1 MLQVGGTVW
10 ARAGSRVVCENASV
24 MLPAAAS
31 GGGEP
36 TLMVPAWLWAVTVGI
51 VVLLIAFEFVQA
63 TRNPHEVQIREA
75 AVQSIIY
82 VGIAIAYG
90 VFFAWWS
97 SDQVPPKGGSYG
109 LEYFAGWLIEKSLS
123 VDNLFVFVI
132 IMSTFAVPK
141 IYQQKVLMAGIAGA
155 LVLRTIFIF
164 IGAAALETFAFT
176 YVIFGAFLIYTAISL
191 ARHRDEEPEF
201 NEGKVVRLAK
211 RFLPFTDDYH
221 GPHLHTKIDGKRYGT
236 PLLLVMIAIFATDII
251 FALDSIPAVYG
262 VTNEPFIVFA
272 ANAFALLGLRAL
284 YFLVAGLL
292 DRLVY
297 LSLGLAVILAFI
309 GVKLILVFFG
319 VHIDI
324 WASLGFIIGVLIIT
338 TIASLIKVRRDPSAT
353 AHAGSIPGFESKKA
367 DDGKQ

>member
-1 MLQVGGTVW
+1 M
-10 ARAGSRVVCENASV
+10 
-24 MLPAAAS
+24 MLPAATAA
-31 GGGEP
+31 GGAP
-36 TLMVPAWLWAVTVGI
+36 TLDVPLWLWALTVGI
-51 VVLLIAFEFVQA
+51 VVVLITFEFIQA
-63 TRNPHEVQIREA
+63 TRNPHEVQIKEA
-75 AVQSIIY
+75 AVQSVIY

-97 SDQVPPKGGSYG
+97 SGQPTPEGSSYG

-132 IMSTFAVPK
+132 IMTTFAVPK

-164 IGAAALETFAFT
+164 IGAAALESFAFT

-191 ARHRDEEPEF
+191 ARHRNEDPEF
-201 NEGKVVRLAK
+201 NEGKVVKLAK
-211 RFLPFTDDYH
+211 RFLPFTDEYD
-221 GPHLHTKIDGKRYGT
+221 GPHLHTRINGKLFGT

-297 LSLGLAVILAFI
+297 LSVGLAVILAFI
-309 GVKLILVFFG
+309 GVKLILVFFDI
-319 VHIDI
+319 HIDI
-324 WASLGFIIGVLIIT
+324 WVSLGFIITVLMIT
-338 TIASLIKVRRDPSAT
+338 TVASLIKVRKDPSAI
-353 AHAGSIPGFESKKA
+353 AHAGTIPGFEAKKK
-367 DDGKQ
+367 DIKKGE

>member
-1 MLQVGGTVW
+1 
-10 ARAGSRVVCENASV
+10 
-24 MLPAAAS
+24 
-31 GGGEP
+31 
-36 TLMVPAWLWAVTVGI
+36 VPI
-51 VVLLIAFEFVQA
+51 KC
-63 TRNPHEVQIREA
+63 R
-75 AVQSIIY
+75 
-82 VGIAIAYG
+82 
-90 VFFAWWS
+90 
-97 SDQVPPKGGSYG
+97 PKGGSYG

-164 IGAAALETFAFT
+164 VGAAALEAFAFT

-191 ARHRDEEPEF
+191 ARHREEEPEF

-211 RFLPFTDDYH
+211 RFLPFTDEYH
-221 GPHLHTKIDGKRYGT
+221 GPHLHAKIDGKRYGT
-236 PLLLVMIAIFATDII
+236 PLMLVMIAIFATDII

-309 GVKLILVFFG
+309 GVKLILVFFDI
-319 VHIDI
+319 HIDI
-324 WASLGFIIGVLIIT
+324 WASLGFIISVLIIT
-338 TIASLIKVRRDPSAT
+338 TVASLIKVSRDPSAT
-353 AHAGSIPGFESKKA
+353 AHAGAIPGFESKKSRRLRIVSQPPRA
-367 DDGKQ
+367 RMQCGGGRS

>member
-1 MLQVGGTVW
+1 M
-10 ARAGSRVVCENASV
+10 
-24 MLPAAAS
+24 MLPAAAVS
-31 GGGEP
+31 GGEP
-36 TLMVPAWLWAVTVGI
+36 TLFVPAWMWALTVGI
-51 VVLLIAFEFVQA
+51 VVVLITFEFIQA

-75 AVQSIIY
+75 AVQSVIY
-82 VGIAIAYG
+82 VAIAIAFG

-97 SDQVPPKGGSYG
+97 ADQTPANGGSFG

-132 IMSTFAVPK
+132 IMSAFAVPK

-164 IGAAALETFAFT
+164 VGAAALQAFTFT
-176 YVIFGAFLIYTAISL
+176 YVVFGAFLIYTAIGL
-191 ARHRDEEPEF
+191 ARHRDEDPEF
-201 NEGKVVRLAK
+201 SEGKVVKLAK
-211 RFLPFTDDYH
+211 RVLPFTDEYD
-221 GPHLHTKIDGKRYGT
+221 GPHLHTRINGKFYGT
-236 PLLLVMIAIFATDII
+236 PLLMVMIAIFATDII

-319 VHIDI
+319 IHIDI
-324 WASLGFIIGVLIIT
+324 WLSLAFIIGILIIT
-338 TIASLIKVRRDPSAT
+338 TVASLIKVRKDPSAI
-353 AHAGSIPGFESKKA
+353 AHAGTIPGFDSSKDKSKDTPEA
-367 DDGKQ
+367 

>member
-1 MLQVGGTVW
+1 
-10 ARAGSRVVCENASV
+10 
-24 MLPAAAS
+24 MLPAAAT

-36 TLMVPAWLWAVTVGI
+36 TLFVPAWLWALTVGI

-63 TRNPHEVQIREA
+63 TRNPHEVKIREA
-75 AVQSIIY
+75 AIQSVIY
-82 VGIAIAYG
+82 VAIAIAFG
-90 VFFAWWS
+90 VFFAWWT
-97 SDQVPPKGGSYG
+97 SDQPTPQGGSYG

-132 IMSTFAVPK
+132 IMGTFAVPK

-164 IGAAALETFAFT
+164 IGAAALESFAFT

-201 NEGKVVRLAK
+201 SEGKVVRLAK
-211 RFLPFTDDYH
+211 RFLPFTDEYN
-221 GPHLHTKIDGKRYGT
+221 GPHLHTRVNGKLYGT

-319 VHIDI
+319 IHIDI

-338 TIASLIKVRRDPSAT
+338 TIASLLKVRKDPSAT
-353 AHAGSIPGFESKKA
+353 AHAGPVPGFETRRKDDKA
-367 DDGKQ
+367 SE

>member
-1 MLQVGGTVW
+1 M
-10 ARAGSRVVCENASV
+10 
-24 MLPAAAS
+24 MLPAAAATS
-31 GGGEP
+31 GEP
-36 TLMVPAWLWAVTVGI
+36 SLYIPLWMWALTVGI
-51 VVLLIAFEFVQA
+51 VVVLISYEFITA
-63 TRNPHEVQIREA
+63 TRNPHETQIREA
-75 AVQSIIY
+75 AIQSVIY
-82 VGIAIAYG
+82 VMIAIAYG
-90 VFFAWWS
+90 LFFAWWS
-97 SDQVPPKGGSYG
+97 SDQVPPQGGSYG

-132 IMSTFAVPK
+132 IMTTFAVPK

-164 IGAAALETFAFT
+164 IGAAALEAFSAT

-211 RFLPFTDDYH
+211 RVLPFTDDYD
-221 GPHLHTKIDGKRYGT
+221 GAHLHTKIDGKVYGT
-236 PLLLVMIAIFATDII
+236 PLLMVMIAIFATDII

-319 VHIDI
+319 IHIDI
-324 WASLGFIIGVLIIT
+324 WVSLGFIIGVLLIT
-338 TIASLIKVRRDPSAT
+338 TVASLIKVRRDPSAI
-353 AHAGSIPGFESKKA
+353 AHAGSIPGFESKKEDS
-367 DDGKQ
+367 DDKDQ

>member
-1 MLQVGGTVW
+1 
-10 ARAGSRVVCENASV
+10 
-24 MLPAAAS
+24 MLPAATAA
-31 GGGEP
+31 GGAP
-36 TLMVPAWLWAVTVGI
+36 TLDVPLWLWALTVGI
-51 VVLLIAFEFVQA
+51 VVVLITFEFIQA
-63 TRNPHEVQIREA
+63 TRNPHEVQIKEA
-75 AVQSIIY
+75 SVQSVIY

-97 SDQVPPKGGSYG
+97 SGQPTPEGSSYG

-123 VDNLFVFVI
+123 VDNLFVFVS
-132 IMSTFAVPK
+132 IMTSFAVPK

-164 IGAAALETFAFT
+164 IGAAALDSFAFT

-191 ARHRDEEPEF
+191 ARHRNEDPEF
-201 NEGKVVRLAK
+201 NEGKVVKLAK
-211 RFLPFTDDYH
+211 RFLPFTDEYD
-221 GPHLHTKIDGKRYGT
+221 GPHLHTRINGKLFGT

-297 LSLGLAVILAFI
+297 LSVGLAVILAFI
-309 GVKLILVFFG
+309 GVKLILVFFDI
-319 VHIDI
+319 HIDI
-324 WASLGFIIGVLIIT
+324 WVSLGFIITVLMIT
-338 TIASLIKVRRDPSAT
+338 TVASLIKVRKDPSAI
-353 AHAGSIPGFESKKA
+353 AHAGTIPGFEAKKK
-367 DDGKQ
+367 DIKKGE

>member
-1 MLQVGGTVW
+1 M
-10 ARAGSRVVCENASV
+10 
-24 MLPAAAS
+24 
-31 GGGEP
+31 
-36 TLMVPAWLWAVTVGI
+36 WAVTVGI
-51 VVLLIAFEFVQA
+51 VVLLITFEFVQS

-75 AVQSIIY
+75 AIQSVIY
-82 VGIAIAYG
+82 VAIAIAFG
-90 VFFAWWS
+90 VFFSWWS
-97 SDQVPPKGGSYG
+97 GDQVPPQGGSYG

-132 IMSTFAVPK
+132 IMSAFAVPK

-164 IGAAALETFAFT
+164 IGAAALETFSFT
-176 YVIFGAFLIYTAISL
+176 YVVFGAFLIYTAIGL
-191 ARHRDEEPEF
+191 ARHRNEEPEF

-211 RFLPFTDDYH
+211 RILPFTDDYD
-221 GPHLHTKIDGKRYGT
+221 GAHLHTRVNGKLFGT
-236 PLLLVMIAIFATDII
+236 PLLMVMIAIFATDII

-309 GVKLILVFFG
+309 GVKLILVFFDI
-319 VHIDI
+319 HIDI
-324 WASLGFIIGVLIIT
+324 WVSLGVIIGILVITTVASLL
-338 TIASLIKVRRDPSAT
+338 KVRKDPSAS
-353 AHAGSIPGFESKKA
+353 AHAGVIPGFESKKS
-367 DDGKQ
+367 DKSSDRDKS

>member
-1 MLQVGGTVW
+1 
-10 ARAGSRVVCENASV
+10 
-24 MLPAAAS
+24 MLPAAAT
-31 GGGEP
+31 GAGEP
-36 TLMVPAWLWAVTVGI
+36 TLFVPAWLWAVTVGI

-63 TRNPHEVQIREA
+63 TRNPHEVKIREA
-75 AVQSIIY
+75 AIQSVIY
-82 VGIAIAYG
+82 VAIAIAFG
-90 VFFAWWS
+90 VFFAWWT
-97 SDQVPPKGGSYG
+97 SDQPTPQGGSYG

-164 IGAAALETFAFT
+164 IGAAALESFAFT

-211 RFLPFTDDYH
+211 RFLPFTDEYD
-221 GPHLHTKIDGKRYGT
+221 GPHLHTRVNGKFYGT

-319 VHIDI
+319 IHIDI
-324 WASLGFIIGVLIIT
+324 WASLAFIIGILIIT
-338 TIASLIKVRRDPSAT
+338 TIASLLKVRKDPSAT
-353 AHAGSIPGFESKKA
+353 AHAGAIPGFETKKK
-367 DDGKQ
+367 DGTTSD

>member
-1 MLQVGGTVW
+1 MHL
-10 ARAGSRVVCENASV
+10 
-24 MLPAAAS
+24 AAAATSS
-31 GGGEP
+31 GAA
-36 TLMVPAWLWAVTVGI
+36 TLMVPAWLWALTVGI
-51 VVLLIAFEFVQA
+51 VVLLITIEFVSA
-63 TRNPHEVQIREA
+63 TRNPHEVQVREA
-75 AVQSIIY
+75 AVQSIVY
-82 VGIAIAYG
+82 VAIAIAYG
-90 VFFAWWS
+90 IFFAWWA
-97 SDQVPPKGGSYG
+97 GGQPHPTGDSYG
-109 LEYFAGWLIEKSLS
+109 VEYFAGWLIEKSLS

-132 IMSTFAVPK
+132 IMTSFAVPK
-141 IYQQKVLMAGIAGA
+141 AYQQKVLMAGIAGA

-164 IGAAALETFAFT
+164 LGAAALEAFAFT
-176 YVIFGAFLIYTAISL
+176 YVVFGAFLIYTAVSL

-221 GPHLHTKIDGKRYGT
+221 GPHLFARVDGKRSGT
-236 PLLLVMIAIFATDII
+236 PLLMVMIAIFATDII

-309 GVKLILVFFG
+309 GIKLILVFFG
-319 VHIDI
+319 VHIGI
-324 WASLGFIIGVLIIT
+324 WASLGFIIGILIIT
-338 TIASLIKVRRDPSAT
+338 TVASLLKVRRDPSAI
-353 AHAGSIPGFESKKA
+353 AHAGAIPGFERKKG
-367 DDGKQ
+367 DQRPD

>member
-1 MLQVGGTVW
+1 
-10 ARAGSRVVCENASV
+10 
-24 MLPAAAS
+24 
-31 GGGEP
+31 
-36 TLMVPAWLWAVTVGI
+36 MVPAWLWALTVGV
-51 VVLLIAFEFVQA
+51 VVLLITIEFISA

-75 AVQSIIY
+75 AVQSILY
-82 VGIAIAYG
+82 VAIAIAFG
-90 VFFAWWS
+90 LFFAWWS
-97 SDQVPPKGGSYG
+97 SGQPHPTGDSYG
-109 LEYFAGWLIEKSLS
+109 VEYFAGWLIEKSLS

-132 IMSTFAVPK
+132 IMTSFAVPK
-141 IYQQKVLMAGIAGA
+141 AYQQKVLMAGIAGA

-164 IGAAALETFAFT
+164 LGAAALEAFAFT
-176 YVIFGAFLIYTAISL
+176 YVVFGAFLIYTAVSL
-191 ARHRDEEPEF
+191 ARHRNEEPEF

-211 RFLPFTDDYH
+211 RFLPFTDEYH
-221 GPHLHTKIDGKRYGT
+221 GPHLHTTIDGKRYGT
-236 PLLLVMIAIFATDII
+236 PLLMVMIAIFATDII

-319 VHIDI
+319 VHIGI

-338 TIASLIKVRRDPSAT
+338 TVASLLKVRQDPSAI
-353 AHAGSIPGFESKKA
+353 AHAGAIPGFERKKG
-367 DDGKQ
+367 DQRPD

>member
-1 MLQVGGTVW
+1 M
-10 ARAGSRVVCENASV
+10 
-24 MLPAAAS
+24 MLPAAAT

-36 TLMVPAWLWAVTVGI
+36 TLYVPAWLWALTVGI

-63 TRNPHEVQIREA
+63 TRNPHEVKIREA
-75 AVQSIIY
+75 AIQSVIY
-82 VGIAIAYG
+82 VAIAIAYG
-90 VFFAWWS
+90 VFFAWWT
-97 SDQVPPKGGSYG
+97 SDQPTPQGGSYG

-164 IGAAALETFAFT
+164 VGAAALESFAFT

-211 RFLPFTDDYH
+211 RFLPFTDEYD
-221 GPHLHTKIDGKRYGT
+221 GAHLHTRVNGKLYGT

-324 WASLGFIIGVLIIT
+324 WVSLGFIIGILAIT
-338 TIASLIKVRRDPSAT
+338 TIASLLKVRKDPSAT
-353 AHAGSIPGFESKKA
+353 AHAGAIPGFETKKK
-367 DDGKQ
+367 DGKASE

>member
-1 MLQVGGTVW
+1 
-10 ARAGSRVVCENASV
+10 
-24 MLPAAAS
+24 MLPAAAA
-31 GGGEP
+31 GGDAP
-36 TLMVPAWLWAVTVGI
+36 TLMVPAWLWALTVGI
-51 VVLLIAFEFVQA
+51 IVLLITFEFIQA
-63 TRNPHEVQIREA
+63 TRNPHEVHVREA
-75 AVQSIIY
+75 TVQSIVYI
-82 VGIAIAYG
+82 GIAIAYG

-97 SDQVPPKGGSYG
+97 ADQPQPEGSSYG
-109 LEYFAGWLIEKSLS
+109 MEYFAGWLIEKSLS

-164 IGAAALETFAFT
+164 LGAAALGTFAFT
-176 YVIFGAFLIYTAISL
+176 YVIFGAFLIYTAFGL
-191 ARHRDEEPEF
+191 AKHRNEDPEF
-201 NEGKVVRLAK
+201 NEGKLVKLAK
-211 RFLPFTDDYH
+211 RILPFTDEYH
-221 GPHLHTKIDGKRYGT
+221 GAHLHTRIDGKRHGT

-262 VTNEPFIVFA
+262 VTDEPFIVFA

-292 DRLVY
+292 DKLVY

-319 VHIDI
+319 VHIGI
-324 WASLGFIIGVLIIT
+324 WVSLGFIIGILAIT
-338 TIASLIKVRRDPSAT
+338 TIASLIKVRRDPSAV
-353 AHAGSIPGFESKKA
+353 AHAGAIPGFESKRTKGET
-367 DDGKQ
+367 D

>member
-1 MLQVGGTVW
+1 
-10 ARAGSRVVCENASV
+10 
-24 MLPAAAS
+24 MLPAATAA
-31 GGGEP
+31 GGAP
-36 TLMVPAWLWAVTVGI
+36 TLDVPLWLWALTVGI
-51 VVLLIAFEFVQA
+51 VVVLITFEFIQA
-63 TRNPHEVQIREA
+63 TRNPHEVQIKEA
-75 AVQSIIY
+75 SVQSVNY

-97 SDQVPPKGGSYG
+97 SGQPTPEGSSYG

-132 IMSTFAVPK
+132 IMTSFAVPK

-164 IGAAALETFAFT
+164 IGAAALESFAFT

-191 ARHRDEEPEF
+191 ARHRNEDPEF
-201 NEGKVVRLAK
+201 NEGKVVKLAK
-211 RFLPFTDDYH
+211 RFLPFTDEYD
-221 GPHLHTKIDGKRYGT
+221 GPHLHTRINGKLFGT

-297 LSLGLAVILAFI
+297 LSVGLAVILAFI
-309 GVKLILVFFG
+309 GVKLILVFFDI
-319 VHIDI
+319 HIDI
-324 WASLGFIIGVLIIT
+324 WVSLGFIITVLMIT
-338 TIASLIKVRRDPSAT
+338 TVASLIKVRKDPSAI
-353 AHAGSIPGFESKKA
+353 AHAGTIPGFEAKKK
-367 DDGKQ
+367 DIKKGE

>member
-1 MLQVGGTVW
+1 M
-10 ARAGSRVVCENASV
+10 
-24 MLPAAAS
+24 MLPAATSA
-31 GGGEP
+31 GGDP
-36 TLMVPAWLWAVTVGI
+36 TLYVPAWLWALTVGI
-51 VVLLIAFEFVQA
+51 VVLLITFEFIQA
-63 TRNPHEVQIREA
+63 TRNPHEVHIKEA
-75 AVQSIIY
+75 AIQSVVY
-82 VGIAIAYG
+82 VGIAIAFG
-90 VFFAWWS
+90 VFFAWWTA
-97 SDQVPPKGGSYG
+97 DQVPPKGGSYG

-132 IMSTFAVPK
+132 IMTSFAVPK

-164 IGAAALETFAFT
+164 VGAAALESFAFT
-176 YVIFGAFLIYTAISL
+176 YVIFGAFLLYTAISL
-191 ARHRDEEPEF
+191 ARHRDEDPEF
-201 NEGKVVRLAK
+201 SEGKVVKLAK
-211 RFLPFTDDYH
+211 RFLPFTDEYD
-221 GPHLHTKIDGKRYGT
+221 GPHLHTRVNGKLFGT

-309 GVKLILVFFG
+309 GVKLILVFFDI
-319 VHIDI
+319 HIDI
-324 WASLGFIIGVLIIT
+324 WVSLGFIIGILIIT
-338 TIASLIKVRRDPSAT
+338 TVASLLKVRRDPTAI
-353 AHAGSIPGFESKKA
+353 AHAGTIPGFESKKA
-367 DDGKQ
+367 QDKDK

>member
-1 MLQVGGTVW
+1 
-10 ARAGSRVVCENASV
+10 
-24 MLPAAAS
+24 MLPAATAA
-31 GGGEP
+31 GGEP
-36 TLMVPAWLWAVTVGI
+36 TLNVPLWLWALTVGI
-51 VVLLIAFEFVQA
+51 VLVLITFEFIQA
-63 TRNPHEVQIREA
+63 TRNPHEVQIKEA
-75 AVQSIIY
+75 AVQSVIY

-97 SDQVPPKGGSYG
+97 SGQPTPDGSSYG

-132 IMSTFAVPK
+132 IMTTFAVPM
-141 IYQQKVLMAGIAGA
+141 IYQPTVLMACTAGA

-164 IGAAALETFAFT
+164 IGAAALESFAFT

-191 ARHRDEEPEF
+191 ARHRNEDPEF
-201 NEGKVVRLAK
+201 NEGKVVKLAK
-211 RFLPFTDDYH
+211 RFLPFTDEYH
-221 GPHLHTKIDGKRYGT
+221 GPHLHTRINGKLFGT

-297 LSLGLAVILAFI
+297 LSVGLAVILAFI
-309 GVKLILVFFG
+309 GVKLILVFFDI
-319 VHIDI
+319 HIDI
-324 WASLGFIIGVLIIT
+324 WVSLGIIISVLFIT
-338 TIASLIKVRRDPSAT
+338 TVASLIKVRKDPSAI
-353 AHAGSIPGFESKKA
+353 AHAGTIPGFEAKKKDGKKA
-367 DDGKQ
+367 E

>member
-1 MLQVGGTVW
+1 MMLPTGGT
-10 ARAGSRVVCENASV
+10 AGGAPSLAI
-24 MLPAAAS
+24 PF
-31 GGGEP
+31 
-36 TLMVPAWLWAVTVGI
+36 WLWAVTVGI
-51 VVLLIAFEFVQA
+51 VVLLITFEFVQA
-63 TRNPHEVQIREA
+63 TRNPHEVHVKEA
-75 AVQSIIY
+75 GVQSVIY

-90 VFFAWWS
+90 AFFSWWS
-97 SDQVPPKGGSYG
+97 ADQIPPAGGSYG

-132 IMSTFAVPK
+132 IMTSFAVPK

-164 IGAAALETFAFT
+164 IGAAALEYFAFT
-176 YVIFGAFLIYTAISL
+176 YVIFGAFLLYTAVSL
-191 ARHRDEEPEF
+191 ARHRDDEPEF

-211 RFLPFTDDYH
+211 RFLPFTDEYD
-221 GPHLHTKIDGKRYGT
+221 GPHLHTRVNGKLFGT
-236 PLLLVMIAIFATDII
+236 PLLMVMIAIFATDII

-309 GVKLILVFFG
+309 GVKLILVFFDI
-319 VHIDI
+319 HIDI

-338 TIASLIKVRRDPSAT
+338 TVASLLKVRKDPSAS
-353 AHAGSIPGFESKKA
+353 AHAGAIPGFEAKKS
-367 DDGKQ
+367 DKGGKPEKSS

>member
-1 MLQVGGTVW
+1 MI
-10 ARAGSRVVCENASV
+10 
-24 MLPAAAS
+24 PAATAS
-31 GGGEP
+31 GGDS
-36 TLMVPAWLWAVTVGI
+36 TLFVPAWMWALTVGI
-51 VVLLIAFEFVQA
+51 VVVLITFEFVQA
-63 TRNPHEVQIREA
+63 TRNPHEVHIREA
-75 AVQSIIY
+75 AVQSIVY
-82 VGIAIAYG
+82 VAIAIAFG
-90 VFFAWWS
+90 AFFAWWS
-97 SDQVPPKGGSYG
+97 ADQTPPEGGSYG

-164 IGAAALETFAFT
+164 VGAAALDAFSFT
-176 YVIFGAFLIYTAISL
+176 YVMFGGFLIYTAIGL
-191 ARHRDEEPEF
+191 ARHRNDEPEF

-211 RFLPFTDDYH
+211 RFLPFTDEYD
-221 GPHLHTKIDGKRYGT
+221 GPHLHTRIQGKFYGT
-236 PLLLVMIAIFATDII
+236 PLLMVMIAIFATDII

-297 LSLGLAVILAFI
+297 LSLGLAVILGFI
-309 GVKLILVFFG
+309 GVKLILVFFDI
-319 VHIDI
+319 HIDI
-324 WASLGFIIGVLIIT
+324 WLSLGIIVGVLVITTVASLL
-338 TIASLIKVRRDPSAT
+338 KVRKDPSAV
-353 AHAGSIPGFESKKA
+353 AHAGAIPGFESKRSDQQK
-367 DDGKQ
+367 GKKGQS

>member
-1 MLQVGGTVW
+1 
-10 ARAGSRVVCENASV
+10 
-24 MLPAAAS
+24 MLPAATSA
-31 GGGEP
+31 GGDP
-36 TLMVPAWLWAVTVGI
+36 TLFVPPWLWALTVGI
-51 VVLLIAFEFVQA
+51 VVLLITFEFIQA

-75 AVQSIIY
+75 AIQSVIY
-82 VGIAIAYG
+82 VGIAIAFG

-97 SDQVPPKGGSYG
+97 GDQPPPEGSSYG

-132 IMSTFAVPK
+132 IMTSFAVPK

-164 IGAAALETFAFT
+164 IGAAALEQFAFT
-176 YVIFGAFLIYTAISL
+176 YVIFGAFLIYTAIGL
-191 ARHRDEEPEF
+191 ARHRNEEPEF
-201 NEGKVVRLAK
+201 NEGKVVQFAK
-211 RFLPFTDDYH
+211 RFLPFTDEYD
-221 GPHLHTKIDGKRYGT
+221 GAHLHTRVNGKLHGT
-236 PLLLVMIAIFATDII
+236 PLLMVMIAIFATDII

-319 VHIDI
+319 IHIDI
-324 WASLGFIIGVLIIT
+324 WVSLGVIIGILIIT
-338 TIASLIKVRRDPSAT
+338 TIASLIKVRKDPSAI
-353 AHAGSIPGFESKKA
+353 AHAGQIPGFESKKA
-367 DDGKQ
+367 EDEE

>member
-1 MLQVGGTVW
+1 M
-10 ARAGSRVVCENASV
+10 
-24 MLPAAAS
+24 MLPAAAAS
-31 GGGEP
+31 AGEP
-36 TLMVPAWLWAVTVGI
+36 SLFVPVWLWALTVGI
-51 VVLLIAFEFVQA
+51 VVVLITFEFVQA
-63 TRNPHEVQIREA
+63 TRNPHEVKVREA
-75 AVQSIIY
+75 AVQSVIY
-82 VGIAIAYG
+82 VGIAIAFG

-97 SDQVPPKGGSYG
+97 ADQTPAQGGSFG

-164 IGAAALETFAFT
+164 IGAAALEAFSVT
-176 YVIFGAFLIYTAISL
+176 YVVFGVFLIYTAISL
-191 ARHRDEEPEF
+191 ARHRDEEPQF
-201 NEGKVVRLAK
+201 NDGKVVRIAK
-211 RFLPFTDDYH
+211 RLLPFTDEYD
-221 GPHLHTKIDGKRYGT
+221 GPHLHTKINGKYYGT
-236 PLLLVMIAIFATDII
+236 PLLMVMIAIFATDII

-297 LSLGLAVILAFI
+297 LSIGLAVILAFI

-319 VHIDI
+319 IHIDI
-324 WASLGFIIGVLIIT
+324 WLSLGFILGILVIT
-338 TIASLIKVRRDPSAT
+338 TVASLLKVRKDPSAS
-353 AHAGSIPGFESKKA
+353 AHAGAIPGFESKKTK
-367 DDGKQ
+367 DDKKSDE

>member
-1 MLQVGGTVW
+1 M
-10 ARAGSRVVCENASV
+10 
-24 MLPAAAS
+24 MLPAATAA
-31 GGGEP
+31 GGDP
-36 TLMVPAWLWAVTVGI
+36 TLFVPPWLWALTVGI
-51 VVLLIAFEFVQA
+51 VVVLITFEFVQA
-63 TRNPHEVQIREA
+63 TRNPHDVHIKEA
-75 AVQSIIY
+75 AIQSIIY
-82 VGIAIAYG
+82 VAIAIAFG

-97 SDQVPPKGGSYG
+97 ADQEPPKGGSYG

-132 IMSTFAVPK
+132 IMTTFAVPK

-164 IGAAALETFAFT
+164 VGAAALESFSFT

-191 ARHRDEEPEF
+191 ARHRNEEPEF
-201 NEGKVVRLAK
+201 SEGKVVKLAK
-211 RFLPFTDDYH
+211 RFLPFTDEYN
-221 GPHLHTKIDGKRYGT
+221 GPHLHTRINGKLFGT
-236 PLLLVMIAIFATDII
+236 PLLMVMIAIFATDII

-297 LSLGLAVILAFI
+297 LSIGLAVILAFI
-309 GVKLILVFFG
+309 GIKLILVFFDI
-319 VHIDI
+319 HIDI
-324 WASLGFIIGVLIIT
+324 WASLGFIITVLVVT
-338 TIASLIKVRRDPSAT
+338 TVASLIKVRKDPSAV
-353 AHAGSIPGFESKKA
+353 AHAGQIPGFESKKA
-367 DDGKQ
+367 DEKD

>member
-1 MLQVGGTVW
+1 MIAL
-10 ARAGSRVVCENASV
+10 AASAAGSTE
-24 MLPAAAS
+24 PA
-31 GGGEP
+31 
-36 TLMVPAWLWAVTVGI
+36 LVVPAWLWALTVGI
-51 VVLLIAFEFVQA
+51 VVALITFEFVQA

-75 AVQSIIY
+75 GIQSVIY
-82 VGIAIAYG
+82 ILIAIAYG
-90 VFFAWWS
+90 VFFAWYT
-97 SDQVPPKGGSYG
+97 SDQVPPNGGTYG

-164 IGAAALETFAFT
+164 IGAAALEAFTFT
-176 YVIFGAFLIYTAISL
+176 YVIFGGFLIYTAISL
-191 ARHRDEEPEF
+191 ARHKDEDPEF
-201 NEGKVVRLAK
+201 DEGKVVRLAK
-211 RFLPFTDDYH
+211 RFLPFTDEYH
-221 GPHLHTKIDGKRYGT
+221 GPHLHVKIDGKNYGT
-236 PLLLVMIAIFATDII
+236 PLMLVMIAIFATDII

-297 LSLGLAVILAFI
+297 LSLGLAVILAFVGI
-309 GVKLILVFFG
+309 KLILVFFD

-324 WASLGFIIGVLIIT
+324 WASLAFIIGVLIIT
-338 TIASLIKVRRDPSAT
+338 TIASLLKVRRDPSAV
-353 AHAGSIPGFESKKA
+353 AHAGAIPGFESHKPDPKST
-367 DDGKQ
+367 GP

>member
-1 MLQVGGTVW
+1 M
-10 ARAGSRVVCENASV
+10 
-24 MLPAAAS
+24 MLPAAAAS
-31 GGGEP
+31 AGEP
-36 TLMVPAWLWAVTVGI
+36 SLMVPAWLWALTVGI
-51 VVLLIAFEFVQA
+51 VVVLITFEFVQA
-63 TRNPHEVQIREA
+63 TRNPHEVKIREA
-75 AVQSIIY
+75 SIQSVIY
-82 VGIAIAYG
+82 VGIAIAFG
-90 VFFAWWS
+90 VFFSWWS
-97 SDQVPPKGGSYG
+97 ADQTPPKGGSYG

-132 IMSTFAVPK
+132 IMTSFAVPK

-164 IGAAALETFAFT
+164 IGAAALESFAFT
-176 YVIFGAFLIYTAISL
+176 YVIFGLFLIYTAVSL

-211 RFLPFTDDYH
+211 RFLPFTDEYD
-221 GPHLHTKIDGKRYGT
+221 GPHLHTRVNGKLFGT
-236 PLLLVMIAIFATDII
+236 PLLMVMIAIFATDII

-297 LSLGLAVILAFI
+297 LSLGLAVILSFI
-309 GVKLILVFFG
+309 GVKLILVFFDI
-319 VHIDI
+319 HIDI
-324 WASLGFIIGVLIIT
+324 WASLGFILGVLVIT
-338 TIASLIKVRRDPSAT
+338 TVASLLKVRKDPSAT
-353 AHAGSIPGFESKKA
+353 AHAGAIPGFERKKTER
-367 DDGKQ
+367 DKKDS